1 MGAIR
6 PLTLILGARDRP
18 AETLPH
24 RRERAGRANKDLIS
38 RMAKPTT
45 EGLICSAC
53 RREAGG
59 RIIAVTMKTAS
70 VRAFTGRMVGG
81 ENGREDLR
89 RFGRVDQACPHRLR
103 QIPRD

>member
-6 PLTLILGARDRP
+6 PLTLILGSRDRP
-18 AETLPH
+18 AQTLPH
-24 RRERAGRANKDLIS
+24 RCDRAGHANKDLIS
-38 RMAKPTT
+38 RMAGRTA

-70 VRAFTGRMVGG
+70 VRAFTGRMVEG
-81 ENGREDLR
+81 ENVREDLR
-89 RFGRVDQACPHRLR
+89 RSGRVDQAGLHR
-103 QIPRD
+103 